1 VLAPAI
7 YAALWATLIDR
18 AEQAGLGAR
27 IEGDGDNI
35 FVGIVLFA
43 DDTKILARDQED
55 MVALLELAGT
65 YAQSV
70 GARFGHAKCAVTWS
84 LDTEA
89 DVGRRW
95 KIPGLD
101 EGTDIATKAAAVHL
115 GLKTVT
121 GGSWKPHFM
130 ARKGKWDATEHGKT
144 GVVPMQRAQL
154 LALNATT
161 PTTRAP
167 VMVWEAMAIPNV
179 HLGAVP
185 TAAASKEEMVPLRAA
200 HRAAMHAITGGRTQA
215 TCAAACERTT
225 GFRSAGRTRRRIL
238 ALYIL
243 RVLEL
248 PEGHLARRI
257 LKAAREG
264 WAMGTKWQQAAQE
277 ACEAAGMGENW
288 AKFEPVRPKTKA
300 RESVR
305 RHLDQVEEDEQEQEV
320 RATSTML
327 FHRHVFRR
335 VSHLQGQFAVSDGA
349 RGQFSTTAV
358 VMLRQLRAG
367 QARLRKY
374 DYKDGQRVD
383 DGKCE
388 AQCGALEDEV
398 HLLAYCK
405 RQGLQEARAKW
416 TKAVRRKGG
425 RITPMDAVGIVA
437 LDRAVAPEVTQE
449 KFERATM
456 DFLHDVAKARFGNWL
471 V

>member
-1 VLAPAI
+1 
-7 YAALWATLIDR
+7 
-18 AEQAGLGAR
+18 
-27 IEGDGDNI
+27 
-35 FVGIVLFA
+35 
-43 DDTKILARDQED
+43 
-55 MVALLELAGT
+55 
-65 YAQSV
+65 
-70 GARFGHAKCAVTWS
+70 
-84 LDTEA
+84 
-89 DVGRRW
+89 
-95 KIPGLD
+95 
-101 EGTDIATKAAAVHL
+101 
-115 GLKTVT
+115 
-121 GGSWKPHFM
+121 
-130 ARKGKWDATEHGKT
+130 
-144 GVVPMQRAQL
+144 
-154 LALNATT
+154 
-161 PTTRAP
+161 
-167 VMVWEAMAIPNV
+167 
-179 HLGAVP
+179 
-185 TAAASKEEMVPLRAA
+185 
-200 HRAAMHAITGGRTQA
+200 
-215 TCAAACERTT
+215 
-225 GFRSAGRTRRRIL
+225 
-238 ALYIL
+238 
-243 RVLEL
+243 
-248 PEGHLARRI
+248 
-257 LKAAREG
+257 
-264 WAMGTKWQQAAQE
+264 MGTKWQQAAQE
-277 ACEAAGMGENW
+277 ACEAAGMDENW